1 MKIPC
6 SRDAARDCF
15 FLPMP
20 LKLHGDVGI
29 SVNVNAVLHNSVGRF
44 FLWYQKKVVSLQTIS
59 NHDFIEN

>member
-6 SRDAARDCF
+6 NRDAARDCF

-20 LKLHGDVGI
+20 LKLHGYVGI

-44 FLWYQKKVVSLQTIS
+44 FVVSEKSSIFA
-59 NHDFIEN
+59 NNK

>member
-6 SRDAARDCF
+6 SMMLQGIVF

-29 SVNVNAVLHNSVGRF
+29 SVSGRMNG
-44 FLWYQKKVVSLQTIS
+44 YVAM
-59 NHDFIEN
+59 

>member
-20 LKLHGDVGI
+20 LKLHGDAGI
-29 SVNVNAVLHNSVGRF
+29 SVSGRRND
-44 FLWYQKKVVSLQTIS
+44 YVAM
-59 NHDFIEN
+59 

>member
-44 FLWYQKKVVSLQTIS
+44 FGGIRKSSIFANNK
-59 NHDFIEN
+59 

>member
-1 MKIPC
+1 MLQGIV
-6 SRDAARDCF
+6 F

-44 FLWYQKKVVSLQTIS
+44 FCGIRKK
-59 NHDFIEN
+59 